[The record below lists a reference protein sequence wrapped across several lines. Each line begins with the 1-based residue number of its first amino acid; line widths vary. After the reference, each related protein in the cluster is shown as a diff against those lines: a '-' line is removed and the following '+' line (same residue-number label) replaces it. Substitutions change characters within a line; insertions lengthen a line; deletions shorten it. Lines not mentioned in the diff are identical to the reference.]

1 MNQKLILA
9 SILIVLLVFSAYSYA
24 EPRDAYAAKKGTHLS
39 PQTKA
44 KISHELKMYHATGK
58 TKKQR
63 GEK

>member
-9 SILIVLLVFSAYSYA
+9 SIMIVLLVFSAYSYA
-24 EPRDAYAAKKGTHLS
+24 TTYDAYGARKGTHLS

-44 KISHELKMYHATGK
+44 KISHELKMYHATGL